1 MFIRGSSGV
10 SSPHTTLHTYEQ
22 GYLLPVLKGDELL
35 LGQRHKGLL
44 RLFRDLAEV
53 PSDEF
58 DATYGVVLQNFMEF
72 VQILPHKQGGILGS
86 LMNYGL
92 ARSSTAFQKY
102 CQMKKGQT
110 SPLLK
115 FALFS
120 AALLKDLGRVMSNQR
135 IVLCT
140 ENDEVIADWNPFSGS
155 MIGQGDFFKLY
166 PISTAYLKIESEV
179 TLLLARQLIPQAIFL
194 WLSNDIVVFSDW
206 VAALLGQE
214 GGEAKELTAFLAM
227 IKREDVVAVLSTL
240 DGALT
245 QGEAP
250 TESLDAEEFYRWIKE
265 LLAAG
270 KIKANAPDSGLY
282 VVPEGVLI
290 DKNLFRQFADTFSAR
305 GRTVDYNIVYVQF
318 GNLMGIP
325 RKGGADFMHAKYFSS
340 AEAASSAFSTFSTT
354 GAHTKAK
361 TMHEGMVV
369 DPHALF
375 TNKTI
380 PAVSSL
386 QSANV
391 MTAAHHQSPSAVAA
405 NLKQEI
411 QFKTKQ

>member
-10 SSPHTTLHTYEQ
+10 SSHATLHTYEQ

-35 LGQRHKGLL
+35 FGHRHKGIV

-58 DATYGVVLQNFMEF
+58 DATYGELLKNFMEF
-72 VQILPHKQGGILGS
+72 VQVLPHKHGGILGS
-86 LMNYGL
+86 LLNYGL
-92 ARSSTAFQKY
+92 ARASAVFQKY

-115 FALFS
+115 FAVFS

-155 MIGQGDFFKLY
+155 MVGQSDFFKLY

-179 TLLLARQLIPQAIFL
+179 TLLLARQLMPKDVFL

-206 VAALLGQE
+206 VSALLGQE
-214 GGEAKELTAFLAM
+214 GSDAKQLTAFLAM
-227 IKREDVVAVLSTL
+227 IKREDIIAVLSTL
-240 DGALT
+240 DGALA

-250 TESLDAEEFYRWIKE
+250 TESLDAEAFYRWIKE
-265 LLAAG
+265 SLEEG
-270 KIKANAPDSGLY
+270 KIKANAADSGLY

-290 DKNLFRQFADTFSAR
+290 DKKLFKQFADVMSER
-305 GRTVDYNIVYVQF
+305 GRTVDYGIVYVQF

-354 GAHTKAK
+354 GAHTKAR

-369 DPHALF
+369 DSHALF
-375 TNKTI
+375 INKDV

-386 QSANV
+386 QSANI
-391 MTAAHHQSPSAVAA
+391 MTARYHQSLSSIVVQ
-405 NLKQEI
+405 LKQ
-411 QFKTKQ
+411 QAQLKTKQ